1 MSVQAAAAA
10 VVPYLGDSADAVTLV
25 ALAGVESSW
34 TLDCAGDCQGGA
46 GSYNGPP
53 SCRYTGTACGPTG
66 HTGLLCASW
75 GPWQVNLPAHA
86 SRLQALTGSANP
98 CAWAAYLTAS
108 WDQAARVAVDLYRAY
123 GFRPWKPDLTSG
135 RVNRY
140 RAAAQA
146 AVQAAAHGTSG
157 TVPPA
162 TTPPA
167 SAPPAAHLVV
177 AGDFGALMAA
187 VLIIGGLAYLAR
199 G

>member
-34 TLDCAGDCQGGA
+34 TLDCAGDCLGGA

-86 SRLQALTGSANP
+86 ARLQALTGSADP
-98 CAWAAYLTAS
+98 CAWAAYLTGS
-108 WDQAARVAVDLYRAY
+108 WAQAARVAVDLYRAY
-123 GFRPWKPDLTSG
+123 GFAPWGPDLTSG

-146 AVQAAAHGTSG
+146 AVAAAGQAPPTRQGGTA
-157 TVPPA
+157 TPPA
-162 TTPPA
+162 TTA
-167 SAPPAAHLVV
+167 AAPKLVL
-177 AGDFGALMAA
+177 AGGFGALLAA
-187 VLIIGGLAYLAR
+187 VLVVGGVAYLAR